1 MGLCFQVRGV
11 HPLQRAR
18 GFLWGLS
25 TLSVG
30 RERKRWSGKK
40 RQTQQE
46 RKRDKVIGTEYVLRP
61 RQSEEREEVQPG
73 RKPGIGKVK

>member
-1 MGLCFQVRGV
+1 M
-11 HPLQRAR
+11 
-18 GFLWGLS
+18 WEES
-25 TLSVG
+25 
-30 RERKRWSGKK
+30 RKDGAEK
-40 RQTQQE
+40 RDRHSEQE

>member
-1 MGLCFQVRGV
+1 M
-11 HPLQRAR
+11 
-18 GFLWGLS
+18 W
-25 TLSVG
+25 
-30 RERKRWSGKK
+30 EESGKDGAEK
-40 RQTQQE
+40 RDRYSEQE